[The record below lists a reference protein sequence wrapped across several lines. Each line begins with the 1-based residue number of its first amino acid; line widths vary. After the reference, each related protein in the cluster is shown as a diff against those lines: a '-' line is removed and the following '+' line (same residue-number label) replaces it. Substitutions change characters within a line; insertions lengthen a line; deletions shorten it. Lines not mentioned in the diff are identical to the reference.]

1 MNRRL
6 VFTVSLVSLL
16 VAACT
21 ATNSTPGPL
30 AVAPRTAVPTWTLP
44 FSLPTDTPP
53 AVTPELT
60 AQAPTALPTRVR
72 AAIAE
77 PTDPPATA
85 VPPSPTAYVAPR
97 LIVPALDLDRPVVP
111 VLIREGAWEMESLT
125 DDIGWLT
132 TTGQQPG
139 GDLAMTLAG
148 HVNISLGRSGPF
160 LRLGELDPGDPV
172 IYRLQGTD
180 YRYSVVSQTTVKPE
194 EVQALYVPDGDKL
207 LLVTCSSW
215 SYFWGHYA
223 RRVIVTTALVST
235 EPSP

>member
-1 MNRRL
+1 MKRRL
-6 VFTVSLVSLL
+6 VLALTLASLL

-21 ATNSTPGPL
+21 ATNATPRSL

-53 AVTPELT
+53 VSTPK
-60 AQAPTALPTRVR
+60 PTAAPPTRVR
-72 AAIAE
+72 PTIAE

-85 VPPSPTAYVAPR
+85 VPPSPTLYLPPR
-97 LIVPALDLDRPVVP
+97 LLVPALDLDRPVVP
-111 VLIREGAWEMESLT
+111 VLINDGAWEMEALT

-139 GDLAMTLAG
+139 GDLALTLAG

-160 LRLGELDPGDPV
+160 LRLGELAPGDRV
-172 IYRLQGTD
+172 IYRLHGTD
-180 YRYSVVSQTTVKPE
+180 YVYSVVGQTTVKPE
-194 EVQALYVPDGDKL
+194 EVQALYVQDGEKL

-223 RRVIVTTALVST
+223 RRIIVTTELVSA